1 MPPENWSLRVFVAD
15 LHGALLFRD
24 AQFCSDLAAAKSLP
38 NAVSGVSD
46 SYLGVFRLSG
56 GLPDIVLALSE
67 VNCLSEEPKKTERA
81 PAPVRRTDI
90 PADTI
95 LIGKKPIMAYATAVM
110 MHYNTGAKKLT
121 LKARGRAISTAV
133 DVAEVVNNRFFQ
145 GGLSKHVNLGTEI
158 VGDGQDARNVS
169 TIEIILERLK

>member
-1 MPPENWSLRVFVAD
+1 
-15 LHGALLFRD
+15 
-24 AQFCSDLAAAKSLP
+24 
-38 NAVSGVSD
+38 
-46 SYLGVFRLSG
+46 
-56 GLPDIVLALSE
+56 
-67 VNCLSEEPKKTERA
+67 
-81 PAPVRRTDI
+81 
-90 PADTI
+90 
-95 LIGKKPIMAYATAVM
+95 MAYATAVM

-169 TIEIILERLK
+169 TIEIILERLKYKFLWETHLGHKPPFSNIDSRSLTGPTGIGGLSGSAFTECFLS

>member
-1 MPPENWSLRVFVAD
+1 M
-15 LHGALLFRD
+15 
-24 AQFCSDLAAAKSLP
+24 
-38 NAVSGVSD
+38 
-46 SYLGVFRLSG
+46 
-56 GLPDIVLALSE
+56 
-67 VNCLSEEPKKTERA
+67 SEEPKKAERA
-81 PAPVRRTDI
+81 PTQMRRTDI

-145 GGLSKHVNLGTEI
+145 GGLSRHVNLGTE
-158 VGDGQDARNVS
+158 VGGAGRGAREAS
-169 TIEIILERLK
+169 TIEIKRERVK